1 MGIYQYKAR
10 GMDGKTVSGTGEA
23 ADPSSMQRR
32 LREKGLYCYEI
43 KETGQEKSAFSARK
57 LKPETAASFCR
68 KLAVLLGSGIPVE
81 KALGLCRESEKDT
94 YLKSVL
100 LKLTGE
106 LQKGKSLS
114 QAMKEIKR
122 IFPAFLVSMIEA
134 GEASGAMDKIFI
146 KLADHYEEE
155 AEIRGKIQI
164 VMIYPCIL
172 ATVSIAAAVFLLTV
186 VLPGFIRIFGDM
198 ELPLITRCM
207 IALGSILEERGFFIA
222 GFCGILAL
230 IFYKA
235 MENEKIR
242 IRVHGGILAV
252 PVLGDFFN
260 LVYTARFALTFSA
273 LLENGVGVLKSLDI
287 AGNVLGNSYIQKKLK
302 DSGEAVGKGRQL
314 SKSLSDAQI
323 FTSSFVSIVAVGE
336 EAGNLEQILSDAGHH
351 YEKEITRLAGKI
363 TAILEPMMILI
374 MGGMV
379 GVIVLSIMIPIFHM
393 YSQLL

>member
-1 MGIYQYKAR
+1 
-10 GMDGKTVSGTGEA
+10 
-23 ADPSSMQRR
+23 
-32 LREKGLYCYEI
+32 
-43 KETGQEKSAFSARK
+43 
-57 LKPETAASFCR
+57 
-68 KLAVLLGSGIPVE
+68 
-81 KALGLCRESEKDT
+81 
-94 YLKSVL
+94 
-100 LKLTGE
+100 
-106 LQKGKSLS
+106 
-114 QAMKEIKR
+114 
-122 IFPAFLVSMIEA
+122 
-134 GEASGAMDKIFI
+134 
-146 KLADHYEEE
+146 
-155 AEIRGKIQI
+155 
-164 VMIYPCIL
+164 
-172 ATVSIAAAVFLLTV
+172 
-186 VLPGFIRIFGDM
+186 M

-207 IALGSILEERGFFIA
+207 IALGSLLEERGFFIA

-302 DSGEAVGKGRQL
+302 DSGEAVGKGQQL

-351 YEKEITRLAGKI
+351 YEKEITRLTGKI